1 MHLFNKP
8 PKGKMNKVNRVSII
22 CAFLALFCF
31 VNVLSLRGKS
41 GSTASSSLEGG
52 SEFSERIGNSLSS
65 FLSESAS
72 LEVIGNELADNIA
85 NEIVSSLQKDSAS
98 FLQSG
103 FDVKTQLKATAKKVL
118 MEALKAALE
127 PTEKIVASTIKPP
140 RVSEDAYFLL
150 GPVVKTLFNKVEDV
164 LHKPIPDTIWEYE
177 STGSLEEEEAEDEFS
192 DELLD

>member
-1 MHLFNKP
+1 
-8 PKGKMNKVNRVSII
+8 MNKVNRVSII

-65 FLSESAS
+65 FLSESTS

-85 NEIVSSLQKDSAS
+85 NEILNSLQKDSAS

-103 FDVKTQLKATAKKVL
+103 FDVKSQLKTTAKKVL
-118 MEALKAALE
+118 LEALKAGLG
-127 PTEKIVASTIKPP
+127 PTEEIIASSIKPP
-140 RVSEDAYFLL
+140 RMSEEKYSFL
-150 GPVVKTLFNKVEDV
+150 GPVLKSLFNKIEDA
-164 LHKPIPDTIWEYE
+164 LHKPVPDDIWDYKSEYFN
-177 STGSLEEEEAEDEFS
+177 EEEKSEDDISEDF
-192 DELLD
+192 LD